1 MLILVEKSKIRNW
14 IKMSIHPFVFSNNRN
29 YRLGRHALFWF
40 LWILYY
46 TIISAILMSQKYGF
60 AKSFFEAFTEV
71 AESTPLDMCFCYFV
85 IYYLLPEF
93 LYKGRYM
100 AMLFLWL
107 LASIGFIVFY
117 ELNAMFIVPYIRD
130 WFAMK
135 TSVSMPANYT
145 YDFFIL
151 FSQINMEG
159 CVAASIKLGKLW
171 YIKQQEIDLLK
182 KEKEK
187 VQPHEEQGLIHPA
200 FLQDLL
206 GRMEN
211 VANDNPLIAAES
223 LKKIRHLLLYILYE
237 NASPQISL
245 QKELNLLEEYVYL
258 EKLIAGKDIELD
270 TTINVSSYNETIAP
284 FIILP
289 LVENAF
295 KQVLSY
301 SLKKPVIIL
310 KIKLQQDVLYIDLS
324 WSKPID
330 TSSLTNGRNVILH
343 NISKRLQLIYP
354 QSHELKMMIES
365 EKVIVTLRLNLKKA
379 IN

>member
-1 MLILVEKSKIRNW
+1 MG
-14 IKMSIHPFVFSNNRN
+14 IHSFIFSNNRN

-40 LWILYY
+40 IWILYY
-46 TIISAILMSQKYGF
+46 AFISALIMN
-60 AKSFFEAFTEV
+60 KSFGFTKSFLESFTEV

-93 LYKGRYM
+93 LYKGRYI

-107 LASIGFIVFY
+107 GGSILFIVLY
-117 ELNAMFIVPYIRD
+117 ELNATFIVPYIREA
-130 WFAMK
+130 FGMK
-135 TSVSMPANYT
+135 HSMSSPANYT

-171 YIKQQEIDLLK
+171 YVKQQEIDLLK
-182 KEKEK
+182 NEKGK
-187 VQPHEEQGLIHPA
+187 IKPHEEQGLIQPA
-200 FLQDLL
+200 FLHDLL
-206 GRMEN
+206 NRMEN
-211 VANDNPLIAAES
+211 IANDNPVIVAQS

-237 NASPQISL
+237 NSSPQILL
-245 QKELNLLEEYVYL
+245 QKELSLLEEYIYL
-258 EKLIAGKDIELD
+258 EKLVADKEIHVS
-270 TTINVSSYNETIAP
+270 TSINVTPNNETIAP

-289 LVENAF
+289 LAENAF

-301 SLKKPVIIL
+301 PLKNPCINLHIY
-310 KIKLQQDVLYIDLS
+310 LQQDVLFIELS

-354 QSHELKMMIES
+354 QSHELKMMIEA
-365 EKVIVTLRLNLKKA
+365 EKIIIKLRLNLKKA

>member
-1 MLILVEKSKIRNW
+1 MN
-14 IKMSIHPFVFSNNRN
+14 
-29 YRLGRHALFWF
+29 
-40 LWILYY
+40 
-46 TIISAILMSQKYGF
+46 
-60 AKSFFEAFTEV
+60 KSFGFTKSFLESFTEV

-93 LYKGRYM
+93 LYKGRYI

-107 LASIGFIVFY
+107 GGSILFIVFY
-117 ELNAMFIVPYIRD
+117 ELNATFIVPYIREA
-130 WFAMK
+130 FGMK
-135 TSVSMPANYT
+135 HSISSPANYT

-171 YIKQQEIDLLK
+171 YVKQQEIDLLK
-182 KEKEK
+182 NEKRK
-187 VQPHEEQGLIHPA
+187 IKPHEEQGLIQPA
-200 FLQDLL
+200 FLHDLL
-206 GRMEN
+206 NRMESI
-211 VANDNPLIAAES
+211 ANDNPVIVAQS

-237 NASPQISL
+237 NSSPQILL
-245 QKELNLLEEYVYL
+245 QKELSLLEEYIYL
-258 EKLIAGKDIELD
+258 EKLVADKEIQVSTL
-270 TTINVSSYNETIAP
+270 INVTSNNETIAP

-289 LVENAF
+289 LAENAF

-301 SLKKPVIIL
+301 PLKNPCINLHIY
-310 KIKLQQDVLYIDLS
+310 LQQDVLFIELS

-354 QSHELKMMIES
+354 QSHELKMMIEA
-365 EKVIVTLRLNLKKA
+365 EKIIIKLRLNLKKA

>member
-1 MLILVEKSKIRNW
+1 MGINS
-14 IKMSIHPFVFSNNRN
+14 FVFSNNRN
-29 YRLGRHALFWF
+29 YRLGRHSVFWF

-46 TIISAILMSQKYGF
+46 AIISAILTSPRYGF

-93 LYKGRYM
+93 LYKGRYI

-107 LASIGFIVFY
+107 IASIAFIVLY
-117 ELNAMFIVPYIRD
+117 ELNATFLVPFIRE
-130 WFAMK
+130 WFGMK
-135 TSVSMPANYT
+135 TSISMPANYT

-171 YIKQQEIDLLK
+171 YVKQQEIDLLK

-187 VQPHEEQGLIHPA
+187 IKPHEDQGLIQPA

-206 GRMEN
+206 SRMEN
-211 VANDNPLIAAES
+211 IANDNPMVAAQS

-237 NASPQISL
+237 NSSPQIPL
-245 QKELNLLEEYVYL
+245 QKELSLLEEYIYL
-258 EKLIAGKDIELD
+258 EKLVADKEIQVSSL
-270 TTINVSSYNETIAP
+270 INVGSNNETIAP
-284 FIILP
+284 FILLP
-289 LVENAF
+289 LIENAF

-301 SLKKPVIIL
+301 SLKNAVIKQCIY
-310 KIKLQQDVLYIDLS
+310 LQQDVLHIEIS
-324 WSKPID
+324 WSKPIE

-354 QSHELKMMIES
+354 QSHELKMMIEA
-365 EKVIVTLRLNLKKA
+365 EKIILSLKLNLKKA

>member
-1 MLILVEKSKIRNW
+1 MG
-14 IKMSIHPFVFSNNRN
+14 IHSFVFSNNRN

-46 TIISAILMSQKYGF
+46 TIISAILVSPKYGF
-60 AKSFFEAFTEV
+60 TKSFFEAFTEV

-93 LYKGRYM
+93 LYKGRYI

-107 LASIGFIVFY
+107 LASIAFIVFY
-117 ELNAMFIVPYIRD
+117 ELNATFIVPYIRNG
-130 WFAMK
+130 FGMR
-135 TSVSMPANYT
+135 TSLSMPVNYT

-171 YIKQQEIDLLK
+171 YVKQQEIDLLK
-182 KEKEK
+182 NEKGK
-187 VQPHEEQGLIHPA
+187 IKPHEEQGLIQPA

-211 VANDNPLIAAES
+211 IANDNPMVAAES

-245 QKELNLLEEYVYL
+245 QKELSLLEEYIYL
-258 EKLIAGKDIELD
+258 EKLVAHKEIQFSSL
-270 TTINVSSYNETIAP
+270 INVTSNNETIAP
-284 FIILP
+284 FILLP

-301 SLKKPVIIL
+301 SLKNPVINL
-310 KIKLQQDVLYIDLS
+310 HLHLQQDVLHIELS
-324 WSKPID
+324 WSKPIE

-354 QSHELKMMIES
+354 QSHELKMMIEA
-365 EKVIVTLRLNLKKA
+365 EKIIITLKLNLKKA

>member
-1 MLILVEKSKIRNW
+1 
-14 IKMSIHPFVFSNNRN
+14 MSVHPFVFSNNQN
-29 YRLGRHALFWF
+29 YRLGRHATFWF
-40 LWILYY
+40 VWILYY
-46 TIISAILMSQKYGF
+46 ALMSALIMNKRFGF
-60 AKSFFEAFTEV
+60 TKSFLESFTEV
-71 AESTPLDMCFCYFV
+71 AESTPLDMCFCYFI

-93 LYKGRYM
+93 LFKGRYI

-107 LASIGFIVFY
+107 GASIMFIVFY
-117 ELNAMFIVPYIRD
+117 ELNATFTVPYIRE
-130 WFAMK
+130 WFSIK
-135 TSVSMPANYT
+135 QTISSPANYT

-171 YIKQQEIDLLK
+171 YIKQQEIDLIK
-182 KEKEK
+182 NEKEK
-187 VQPHEEQGLIHPA
+187 INPHAEEGLIQPA

-206 GRMEN
+206 SRMEN
-211 VANDNPLIAAES
+211 IDNPAIAAES
-223 LKKIRHLLLYILYE
+223 LKKIRHLLSYILYE

-245 QKELNLLEEYVYL
+245 QKELSLLEEYLYL
-258 EKLIAGKDIELD
+258 EKLVAEKEIKLTAS
-270 TTINVSSYNETIAP
+270 INVISHNETVAP

-301 SLKKPVIIL
+301 SLNNPAINLNIR
-310 KIKLQQDVLYIDLS
+310 LQQDVLYIELS

-354 QSHELKMMIES
+354 QSHEIKMMIEM
-365 EKVIVTLRLNLKKA
+365 EKVIVTVKLNLKKA

>member
-1 MLILVEKSKIRNW
+1 
-14 IKMSIHPFVFSNNRN
+14 MSIHPFIFSNNRN

-46 TIISAILMSQKYGF
+46 TIISTILIYSKYGF
-60 AKSFFEAFTEV
+60 IKSFFESFTEI
-71 AESTPLDMCFCYFV
+71 AESTPLDMCFCYFI

-93 LYKGRYM
+93 LYKGRYIG
-100 AMLFLWL
+100 MLFIWL
-107 LASIGFIVFY
+107 AASIAFIVLY
-117 ELNAMFIVPYIRD
+117 ELNAYFIVPYIREL
-130 WFAMK
+130 FGMK
-135 TSVSMPANYT
+135 TSISMPVNYT

-182 KEKEK
+182 NEKEK
-187 VQPHEEQGLIHPA
+187 VVPHKEQGLIQPA

-206 GRMEN
+206 SRMEN
-211 VANDNPLIAAES
+211 VVNENPMIASES

-237 NASPQISL
+237 NSSPQISL
-245 QKELNLLEEYVYL
+245 QKELSLLEEYIYL
-258 EKLIAGKDIELD
+258 EKLIAGKNIHVK
-270 TTINVSSYNETIAP
+270 TSINVISYNETIAP

-301 SLKKPVIIL
+301 SLPQAFIML
-310 KIKLQQDVLYIDLS
+310 NARLQQDVLFIELS

-330 TSSLTNGRNVILH
+330 TSSLTNGRNIILH

-354 QSHELKMMIES
+354 QSHELKMMIAS
-365 EKVIVTLRLNLKKA
+365 DKVIVSLRLNLKKA